1 MKKESGFT
9 LFELL
14 TVIAIVGIVTAI
26 ATPSFLRSRANAKLK
41 GAVSNLRGDL
51 EKAKLRA
58 IREHA
63 FVVVLFSVDGYIVFV
78 DNGSGGGT
86 ADDWTR
92 NGSESILANRRIP
105 AGVAIDLA
113 NTTFTNNRTRF
124 NYRGLPNII
133 ATEVVVILDSV
144 NEKTITINRVG
155 HIQAT

>member
-1 MKKESGFT
+1 MNKKSGFT

-26 ATPSFLRSRANAKLK
+26 ATPSFLRSRANAKIK

-58 IREHA
+58 VREHA
-63 FVVVLFSVDGYIVFV
+63 FVVILLSADGYIVFV
-78 DNGSGGGT
+78 DNGSGGGA

-92 NGSESILANRRIP
+92 NGSESILADRRMP
-105 AGVAIDLA
+105 AGVTIDLA

-124 NYRGLPNII
+124 NSRGLPNII
-133 ATEVVVILDSV
+133 ATEVVVIIDSANQKQV
-144 NEKTITINRVG
+144 TINRVG
-155 HIQAT
+155 HIQAA